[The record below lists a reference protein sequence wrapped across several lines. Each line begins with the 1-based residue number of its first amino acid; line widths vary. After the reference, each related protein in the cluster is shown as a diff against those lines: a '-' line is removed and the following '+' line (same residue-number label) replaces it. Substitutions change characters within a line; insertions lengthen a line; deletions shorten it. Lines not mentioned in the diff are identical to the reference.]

1 MSLEFR
7 RVLFR
12 SHLERIRGRTLVAVT
27 RVRRTK
33 PRRAAEQ
40 PRVKAPTSD
49 VVLWRPSIVLASR
62 IEAPARRKPVTL
74 AAPTAHPD
82 SGEPR
87 IVGSIFSLADAGA
100 TLAARAAEARARAT
114 EAASARER
122 VSAAIAAYRL
132 EAAFDQALIG
142 AYRQVPALIE
152 ERGLA

>member
-12 SHLERIRGRTLVAVT
+12 SHLERIRGGTLVAIT
-27 RVRRTK
+27 GMRMQK

-132 EAAFDQALIG
+132 EASFDQALTG
-142 AYRQVPALIE
+142 AYRQVTALME